1 MSLNDDSWAFEEQ
14 ARTRSPSLHAKI
26 AKRNTTQS
34 KFLSLP
40 PEIRFNIYALCLIN
54 PLPIIV
60 WSAAKSSYWYRTG
73 MPAWA
78 DEPRAS
84 TIMDL
89 ALGLLR
95 CSRGIATDAAH
106 IFYHKNTFCFVGD
119 HEYYF
124 IITWLD
130 RIGKHNRDL
139 LSSLEIEIFPPER
152 TWQMPDGTRLSRE
165 VDVINPAIETIISFF
180 GRPRG
185 TVKVKLVLN
194 LGFRTVPGV
203 DSQCVSFSM
212 DLPNLIEKWRCDYTR
227 GNMTI
232 VWRGEAEDDWFADMQ
247 ALIEHQGW
255 EILPGDDAERP
266 WLTYTRDW
274 VKGCGHLPL
283 VNFMLK
289 RKQLTGP
296 LTAAE
301 PVWNPLKRARYE
313 DQSLDLTSCEFSTEL

>member
-1 MSLNDDSWAFEEQ
+1 MLG
-14 ARTRSPSLHAKI
+14 L
-26 AKRNTTQS
+26 
-34 KFLSLP
+34 
-40 PEIRFNIYALCLIN
+40 
-54 PLPIIV
+54 
-60 WSAAKSSYWYRTG
+60 
-73 MPAWA
+73 A

-84 TIMDL
+84 TIVDL

-95 CSRGIATDAAH
+95 CSRGIATDAAQ
-106 IFYHKNTFCFVGD
+106 IFYQKNTFCFVGD

-130 RIGKHNRDL
+130 RIGKHNRDR
-139 LSSLEIEIFPPER
+139 LSSLEIEIFPPQR
-152 TWQMPDGTRLSRE
+152 TWQMPDGTRLSRTNPYFQAFSPRHPHFTGSGLPCPEGE

-185 TVKVKLVLN
+185 AVEVKLVLN
-194 LGFRTVPGV
+194 LGFGTVPGV

-247 ALIEHQGW
+247 ALIKHQGW

-274 VKGCGHLPL
+274 VKGCGHPPL
-283 VNFMLK
+283 VNFILK
-289 RKQLTGP
+289 RKKLTGP
-296 LTAAE
+296 LMAAE
-301 PVWNPLKRARYE
+301 PVWNPLKRARHE
-313 DQSLDLTSCEFSTEL
+313 DQSLDLTSCEFSDKI